1 MLRLVAPLVCALAL
15 LGGCATTSTPE
26 EESLH
31 GAIVQRLAQDPRT
44 GLSQLT
50 VREDQGAVSIGGFIS
65 TLEEQRALADAIDD
79 IGRMDGVRSVD
90 DAVSMTAGG
99 S

>member
-1 MLRLVAPLVCALAL
+1 MLRLVAPLACALAL
-15 LGGCATTSTPE
+15 LGGCASTPTPE
-26 EESLH
+26 RGSLH
-31 GAIVQRLAQDPRT
+31 GAIVQRLAQA
-44 GLSQLT
+44 LA
-50 VREDQGAVSIGGFIS
+50 VREDRGAVSIGGFTT